1 MSDHCFCPVTVSL
14 PWAAEMTSLAANP
27 LRPLLSS
34 PIPTCTPVSGRALP
48 RALPPTPGSAA
59 GAHPRSGNQ
68 SDAEAGS
75 SKGEDYS
82 NKRTK

>member
-34 PIPTCTPVSGRALP
+34 LLPTWHICLLAGFALSTSPPPPGLQLGPIHPVAISLMLSLP
-48 RALPPTPGSAA
+48 
-59 GAHPRSGNQ
+59 
-68 SDAEAGS
+68 
-75 SKGEDYS
+75 
-82 NKRTK
+82 